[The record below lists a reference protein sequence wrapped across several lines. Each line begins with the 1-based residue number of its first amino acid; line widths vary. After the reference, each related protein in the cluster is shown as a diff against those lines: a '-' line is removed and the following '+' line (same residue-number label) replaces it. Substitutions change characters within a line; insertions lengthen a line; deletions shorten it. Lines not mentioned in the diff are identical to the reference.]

1 MPSLW
6 NADSLVF
13 GLASFLVIASAL
25 MVVLTRH
32 PVYSAL
38 FLVLTFVGLSVFFLQ
53 LGAPFLAAV
62 QVIVYAGA
70 IMVLF
75 VFVIMLL
82 GEDKPLV
89 SEVSTGSQVPIGI
102 VFGLLTVLMLGYL
115 ISNPANLQTPPGKP
129 QTVQTLLSESAV
141 AEFEEEIKNAK
152 TLDEKAKAEQALK
165 EARTADF
172 GSVKAIGNT
181 LFTQY
186 LFAFEATS
194 IVLLVAMTGV
204 VVLAKKRL

>member
-1 MPSLW
+1 LT
-6 NADSLVF
+6 ADSLVF
-13 GLASFLVIASAL
+13 GLATLLVIASAL

-38 FLVLTFVGLSVFFLQ
+38 FLVLTFCGLSVFFLQ
-53 LGAPFLAAV
+53 LQASFLAAV

-82 GEDKPLV
+82 GEDKPLPA
-89 SEVSTGSQVPIGI
+89 ERHAGAQVPLGI
-102 VFGLLTVLMLGYL
+102 VCGLMMLLLLGYMMT
-115 ISNPANLQTPPGKP
+115 NPAQVGAPMGKAP
-129 QTVQTLLSESAV
+129 AVRTLVSESASD
-141 AEFEEEIKNAK
+141 AEKNASVVP
-152 TLDEKAKAEQALK
+152 
-165 EARTADF
+165 F
-172 GSVKAIGNT
+172 GSVRAIGNT
-181 LFTQY
+181 LFTDY

-194 IVLLVAMTGV
+194 VVLLVAMVGV